1 MKRKASI
8 VDLEDLASLAR
19 QAGAAGADYSQIDL
33 PELRQE
39 LIVDRRKADR
49 TDRRT
54 SKVPRITSTSRTR
67 VIRKIKIP
75 DFRL

>member
-8 VDLEDLASLAR
+8 INIEDLASLAR
-19 QAGAAGADYSQIDL
+19 QAGATGDDYSQLDL

-39 LIVDRRKADR
+39 LIIDRRKGDK

-54 SKVPRITSTSRTR
+54 TKVPRVTTSARSSMM
-67 VIRKIKIP
+67 RKIKIP